1 MPPWHASPEHG
12 KFANDARLSA
22 DEKKAIRDWVAA
34 GSPEGDPAD
43 LPPPPRFVE
52 GWQIPRPDLV
62 LEMPR
67 EVEIPAEGSM
77 PYELV
82 EIDPKL
88 TRDVWVRASQVRP
101 GNPAVVHHVVVFV
114 LPPGVEKIDEAGGDF
129 LAAYAPGMPPRV
141 LPDGV
146 AKRIPAGS
154 RIVLQLHYTPRGTKQ
169 VDRSRIGLVFADPAT
184 VHKELMS
191 GMALNFR
198 LQIPPGTRDYVSRA
212 DFRFS
217 RPSMLLSLLP
227 HMHLRGKSMR
237 FVAEYP
243 DGRREVI
250 LDVPRYEFDWQN
262 LYVLDRPKPMP
273 EGTILHT
280 EARFDNSAENPN
292 NPDPR
297 RAVTFGEQTRDE
309 MHVGYLNFALADQ
322 DLALGMPT
330 SKRLASGQYEVTFR
344 HRPAGPAKSVALV
357 GTFTDWKERPLAM
370 TGPDAR
376 GAYSTTIVLGPGS
389 HEYKFLIDGETF
401 RQDPGNPDSAGFFH
415 NSLIR
420 LP

>member
-1 MPPWHASPEHG
+1 
-12 KFANDARLSA
+12 
-22 DEKKAIRDWVAA
+22 
-34 GSPEGDPAD
+34 
-43 LPPPPRFVE
+43 
-52 GWQIPRPDLV
+52 
-62 LEMPR
+62 MPR

-77 PYELV
+77 PYQLV
-82 EIDPKL
+82 EIDPKF

-101 GNPAVVHHVVVFV
+101 GNPAVVHHVVVLV

-141 LPDGV
+141 MPDGV

-169 VDRSRIGLVFADPAT
+169 VDRTRIGLVFADPAA

-198 LQIPPGTRDYVSRA
+198 FQIPPGASDYVSRA

-217 RPSMLLSLLP
+217 RPSMLLSLMP
-227 HMHLRGKSMR
+227 HMHLRGKSMT

-262 LYVLDRPKPMP
+262 LYVLDQPKPMP

-376 GAYSTTIVLGPGS
+376 GAYSTTVVLGSGP
-389 HEYKFLIDGETF
+389 HEYKFLIDGQTF
-401 RQDPGNPDSAGFFH
+401 RHDPGNPDSAGFFH